1 MVAEDWSPIKNAV
14 ITKSSME
21 MAKAIMRLAQMAGV
35 SMGTSTILIAC
46 HCDAPRS
53 MAASS
58 YSLPIAN
65 RRPRTIITT

>member
-1 MVAEDWSPIKNAV
+1 
-14 ITKSSME
+14 ME

-35 SMGTSTILIAC
+35 SIGSSTILIAC

-58 YSLPIAN
+58 YSLPTAN